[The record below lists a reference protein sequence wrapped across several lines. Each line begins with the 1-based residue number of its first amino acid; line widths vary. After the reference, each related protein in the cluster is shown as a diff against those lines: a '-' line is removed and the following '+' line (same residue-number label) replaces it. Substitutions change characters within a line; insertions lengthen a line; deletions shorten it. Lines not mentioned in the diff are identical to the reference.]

1 MQSTA
6 SIISAIVVALSTI
19 VAIWTI
25 ITLYLKVRNSK
36 NITFTKKDNGEK
48 ITISQSYNRE
58 DSRRLMEFMK

>member
-58 DSRRLMEFMK
+58 DSKRLMEFMK

>member
-25 ITLYLKVRNSK
+25 ITFYLKVRNSK

-48 ITISQSYNRE
+48 ITISQSYNRA
-58 DSRRLMEFMK
+58 DSKRLMEFMK

>member
-6 SIISAIVVALSTI
+6 SIISAIIVALSTI
-19 VAIWTI
+19 VAVWTI
-25 ITLYLKVRNSK
+25 ITFYLKVRNSK

-58 DSRRLMEFMK
+58 DSKRLMEFMK